1 MNAKEFTDRY
11 LVSRTETNSLKWDAL
26 DVRFGNPDLTA
37 MWVADMEFKTPEAV
51 VEAMTKRV
59 EHGVYG
65 YSIIPESYFEALN
78 SWHERRHGSEVKKE
92 WVRFAPGVVNAI
104 YWLINAFTEVNDAVL
119 IVTPVYYPFHNA
131 VKDTHRNLIRSE
143 LIVED
148 GKYRID
154 FEDFENKIKEN
165 DVKMFIQCSPH
176 NPAGRVWTEEEL
188 EKILEIC
195 EKYHVLVITDEIHQ
209 DIIIGDK
216 KFIPASIIAGG
227 KYKENMITLSSAS
240 KTFNLACLLNSHIII
255 YNELLRKRYDGFAKV
270 TNQSEVNIMG
280 MVATEAAYT
289 HGEEWLE
296 GLLDVIRSN
305 KMEVVVM
312 NGLEADPSG
321 YGKIIWDPV
330 NKKAILHISNLPKQ
344 PSNKDYQ
351 LWVIRDK
358 KPVDAGLFQ
367 VSDNRSGGQLYKI
380 DNLVESNRSRI
391 NAFAVTLEPKGGV
404 PQPTGKMY
412 LLGSI

>member
-1 MNAKEFTDRY
+1 MNAKEFTERY

-51 VEAMTKRV
+51 IEAMTKRV

-131 VKDTHRNLIRSE
+131 VKDTNRKLIRSE
-143 LIVED
+143 LVVED
-148 GKYRID
+148 GKYMID
-154 FEDFENKIKEN
+154 FEDFEKKIKEN
-165 DVKMFIQCSPH
+165 NVKMFIQCSPH
-176 NPAGRVWTEEEL
+176 NPAGRVWSEEEL

-227 KYKENMITLSSAS
+227 KYKESMITLSSAS

-255 YNELLRKRYDGFAKV
+255 YSELLRKRYDAFAKV

-296 GLLDVIRSN
+296 GLLDVIRTNYLYMRGELN
-305 KMEVVVM
+305 KYAPKIAVAD
-312 NGLEADPSG
+312 LEGTYLTWLDMREYIKPEDIKEFIQNKCNLAIDFGEWFSDQCRGFIRLNLATDPENVKKSVEAIIKHINVE
-321 YGKIIWDPV
+321 GK
-330 NKKAILHISNLPKQ
+330 NEYAEKL
-344 PSNKDYQ
+344 
-351 LWVIRDK
+351 
-358 KPVDAGLFQ
+358 
-367 VSDNRSGGQLYKI
+367 
-380 DNLVESNRSRI
+380 
-391 NAFAVTLEPKGGV
+391 
-404 PQPTGKMY
+404 
-412 LLGSI
+412 